1 MMMSEPSPNPVPGVG
16 HFNRTLLG
24 HFWRAAKLMQG
35 ESSLPGEWEYL
46 SAFRARKEQAP
57 PEDFGIRRSLLH
69 RQIIREENG
78 RWRLRVPLM
87 ARWLRLR
94 G

>member
-1 MMMSEPSPNPVPGVG
+1 MTLRRGAVDPIALANAVPHEV
-16 HFNRTLLG
+16 RQ
-24 HFWRAAKLMQG
+24 A
-35 ESSLPGEWEYL
+35 WEYL
-46 SAFRARKEQAP
+46 SAFRAREEQAP
-57 PEDFGIRRSLLH
+57 PEDGGIRRSLLH

-78 RWRLRVPLM
+78 LWRLRVPLM

>member
-1 MMMSEPSPNPVPGVG
+1 MTPRPGAVDPIALAKAVPHEV
-16 HFNRTLLG
+16 RQ
-24 HFWRAAKLMQG
+24 A
-35 ESSLPGEWEYL
+35 WEYL
-46 SAFRARKEQAP
+46 SAFRVREEQPP
-57 PEDFGIRRSLLH
+57 PEDIGVQRSLRH

-78 RWRLRVPLM
+78 IWRLRVPLM